1 MWRRLKVVC
10 LGPMIGL
17 LWVGTRAQ
25 DSDALFEQRMR
36 MLIQKNGSGVDL
48 RTQTRLL
55 AMREADQN
63 IRSQVIAAATEKY
76 RRQLEAQE
84 EKIDRELTRK
94 LKAIVAEHGWPT
106 IRLVGLQASQTAALI
121 LAHSSDHDFQRTWI
135 PQLSQLAESDQIVG
149 SDVAGLIDR
158 LLVSEGKPQRF
169 GTQFAF
175 RGDSMAMMPV
185 EDPEHLD
192 QRRVQYLLP
201 PMPEYRRLL
210 EGLYHKKVN

>member
-106 IRLVGLQASQTAALI
+106 IRLVARITIFNG
-121 LAHSSDHDFQRTWI
+121 
-135 PQLSQLAESDQIVG
+135 
-149 SDVAGLIDR
+149 
-158 LLVSEGKPQRF
+158 
-169 GTQFAF
+169 
-175 RGDSMAMMPV
+175 RGFPSFLNWP
-185 EDPEHLD
+185 
-192 QRRVQYLLP
+192 
-201 PMPEYRRLL
+201 
-210 EGLYHKKVN
+210 KVTKS